1 MAKVKGP
8 LMSMEAS
15 GAYGGTL
22 VFGQRKGSSV
32 VRQLVTPANPQSAGQ
47 EAARNSVRIGGTL
60 QKWVS
65 GTALVMTGETD
76 TDKVRLAA
84 KAPAAQTWNS
94 YLVQLITGKGGLTYT
109 AARAAFA
116 LLTAPQKTAW
126 DDAAAALSPVIGETY
141 QTVAGGAAGTPI
153 SGGEA
158 FFIYQYGLST
168 AALAAVPGATP
179 TVYA

>member
-32 VRQLVTPANPQSAGQ
+32 VRQLVTPANPMTAGQ
-47 EAARNSVRIGGTL
+47 EAARNIVRIGGSL
-60 QKWVS
+60 QKWVKGS
-65 GTALVMTGETD
+65 TMVLDGETD
-76 TDKVRLAA
+76 MDQVRLAT

-94 YLVQLITGKGGLTYT
+94 YLVQLISGKGGLTFT
-109 AARAAFA
+109 AAQAAFA
-116 LLTAPQKTAW
+116 ALTAPQKTAW
-126 DDAAAALSPVIGETY
+126 DDAAAALSPVIGSTY
-141 QTVAGGAAGTPI
+141 QTVAGGGAGTPI

-158 FFIYQYGLST
+158 WFIYHYGLAT
-168 AALAAVPGATP
+168 AALSPVPGAVP
-179 TVYA
+179 PVYA

>member
-32 VRQLVTPANPQSAGQ
+32 VRQLVTPANPQTAGQ

-65 GTALVMTGETD
+65 ATALVADGQTD
-76 TDKVRLAA
+76 VDKVRLAA
-84 KAPAAQTWNS
+84 KAPANQTWNS
-94 YLVQLITGKGGLTYT
+94 YLVQLITGKGGLTFT

-116 LLTAPQKTAW
+116 ALAAGEKTAW
-126 DDAAAALSPVIGETY
+126 GVSAAALAPVIGGTF
-141 QTVAGGAAGTPI
+141 QTVAGGGAGTAI
-153 SGGEA
+153 TGAEA
-158 FFIYQYGLST
+158 WFIYHYGLST
-168 AALAAVPGATP
+168 VGLSSVPGAVP
-179 TVYA
+179 PVYA

>member
-47 EAARNSVRIGGTL
+47 ETARNIVRVGGNL
-60 QKWVS
+60 QKFVS
-65 GTALVMTGETD
+65 ATLLILSGETM
-76 TDKVRLAA
+76 TDKKRLAA
-84 KAPAAQTWNS
+84 KAPSNQTWNS
-94 YLVQLITGKGGLTYT
+94 YLVQLISGKGGLTFV
-109 AARAAFA
+109 AARAAYA
-116 LLTAPQKTAW
+116 LLDSTAQTAW
-126 DDAAAALSPVIGETY
+126 DAAAAALSPVIGPSY
-141 QTVAGGAAGTPI
+141 QTTAGGMAGVNI

-158 FFIYQYGLST
+158 WFIYHYGLASVG
-168 AALAAVPGATP
+168 LAPQPTATP
-179 TVYA
+179 PTYA